1 MSNDHVAGS
10 YPRSGYFSGR
20 SFRNPRVIRQGVII
34 KTGILTMITKFEI
47 VRVVKQLLM
56 QQI

>member
-20 SFRNPRVIRQGVII
+20 VRNPRVIRQGVII
-34 KTGILTMITKFEI
+34 KTGILTMITKFES
-47 VRVVKQLLM
+47 VRVVK
-56 QQI
+56 